1 MNAGAHDQW
10 GGGNREE
17 DDGGATLEKAV
28 LGVATC
34 GLTQRGLVIK
44 FFPSGKE
51 GFLDR
56 GTNPSGASGKMM
68 KCKALRGARCG
79 HGTKGAMGKGGGVP
93 VRMDW
98 AMGGVIFFPLVS
110 QHEER

>member
-1 MNAGAHDQW
+1 
-10 GGGNREE
+10 
-17 DDGGATLEKAV
+17 
-28 LGVATC
+28 
-34 GLTQRGLVIK
+34 
-44 FFPSGKE
+44 
-51 GFLDR
+51 
-56 GTNPSGASGKMM
+56 M

-98 AMGGVIFFPLVS
+98 AMGGVMFFPLVS